1 MNFWSKLKPN
11 VLLVSLIVGF
21 LVLMFGAW
29 LVPELTD
36 KVSNEILALLI
47 GVGIGGL
54 IGIAGTL
61 ASDGPPDHLGKSLE
75 LLAKRDDALIERL
88 VKAEVAA
95 RMATNHPP
103 AAE

>member
-1 MNFWSKLKPN
+1 MIAKLKPN
-11 VLLVSLIVGF
+11 VLIVALIVGL
-21 LVLMFGAW
+21 LVLLFGLW
-29 LVPELTD
+29 LIPELTNQ
-36 KVSNEILALLI
+36 VSNEILALLI

-75 LLAKRDDALIERL
+75 LLATRDDALIERL

-103 AAE
+103 AE